1 MQAIEEVK
9 QELRDLQQAGPGD
22 LTDEQFE
29 QKQQVLL
36 MKWYRVTGP
45 AKLEAGVKHIEGL
58 LEQGEHPTYNLNS
71 HIPASSTG
79 VMALWA

>member
-1 MQAIEEVK
+1 MSVSVQAIEEVK
-9 QELRDLQQAGPGD
+9 QELRELQQAGPGD

-45 AKLEAGVKHIEGL
+45 AKLDAGVKHIGGL
-58 LEQGEHPTYNLNS
+58 LEQGEHPLMLSQATFL
-71 HIPASSTG
+71 
-79 VMALWA
+79 